1 MGDEVLVGHMVLV
14 RGVLVSVEEE
24 LVCNEVLVEEELV
37 RNEVLV
43 GHMLE

>member
-14 RGVLVSVEEE
+14 RGVLVSVEE
-24 LVCNEVLVEEELV
+24 LVCNEVLVEELV
-37 RNEVLV
+37 HNEVLV